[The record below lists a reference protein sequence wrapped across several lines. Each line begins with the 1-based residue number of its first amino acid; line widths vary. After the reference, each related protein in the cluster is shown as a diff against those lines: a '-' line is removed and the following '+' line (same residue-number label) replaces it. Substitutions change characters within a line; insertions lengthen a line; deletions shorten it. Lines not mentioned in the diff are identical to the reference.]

1 MALNKIADK
10 IEQAKTDYMEGV
22 FKASEKGKAEIAT
35 INNDRD
41 HSSSW
46 MEEQARALVERYET
60 DRAEKAAAVAAS
72 LETLYAEGLEA
83 AAGVLSR
90 QPTPGEAA
98 YLQAFMMKH
107 SVTLSDVEQAKKALK
122 GSAVASAAMY
132 ERALDKGVKADGG
145 VPGYLF
151 VTEMGERCLNE
162 DKQYLASF
170 GAARKNGMGSVYSF
184 TCDSIQAA
192 MRMKMTANEFT
203 NALRAVAEFE

>member
-1 MALNKIADK
+1 MALNEIANK

-22 FKASEKGKAEIAT
+22 YGASEKAKAEIVA

-46 MEEQARALVERYET
+46 MEDQARALVGRYEAG
-60 DRAEKAAAVAAS
+60 RAEKAAAAAS
-72 LETLYAEGLEA
+72 NLEALYAEGLEA

-90 QPTPGEAA
+90 QPAPGEAA

-107 SVTLSDVEQAKKALK
+107 SVTPSDVEQAKKALK

-132 ERALDKGVKADGG
+132 ERARDKGVKVEGG

-151 VTEMGERCLNE
+151 VTEAGERCLTA
-162 DKQYLASF
+162 DKQYLATF
-170 GAARKNGMGSVYSF
+170 GVAKKDGMGSVYSF
-184 TCDSIQAA
+184 SCDSIQAA